1 MLGKSTDQ
9 RIIESTAKVLRK
21 ARVLKSLSRKEL
33 AEKLNVTHKSIEKIE
48 NGRDKLSQER
58 LNKILEAIGISKEE
72 FLKLKR
78 GKEITKQLRLKN
90 VLVHRDRRSYKK
102 IITKEAKV
110 LKTLRRMKD
119 ISQDKASALCGYSR
133 PTIGHIE
140 NGRIAIDRSRILH
153 IISCYGFKYLD
164 FERYLQVD
172 NLRDEIIDQCLDKL
186 KSLSDEKLGLI
197 WGIIDSM
204 SEKKSVN

>member
-1 MLGKSTDQ
+1 MTY
-9 RIIESTAKVLRK
+9 
-21 ARVLKSLSRKEL
+21 
-33 AEKLNVTHKSIEKIE
+33 KSIEKIE
-48 NGRDKLSQER
+48 NGRDKLSPVR
-58 LNKILEAIGISKEE
+58 LSKILDAIDISNEE
-72 FLKLKR
+72 FLKLKQ
-78 GKEITKQLRLKN
+78 GKGITEQVRLKN
-90 VLVHRDRRSYKK
+90 VLEHRDRRSYKK

-164 FERYLQVD
+164 FERYLKVD
-172 NLRDEIIDQCLDKL
+172 NLRDEIIDHCLKKL
-186 KSLSDEKLGLI
+186 KILSDEKLGHV

-204 SEKKSVN
+204 G

>member
-1 MLGKSTDQ
+1 MLGKSIEQ
-9 RIIESTAKVLRK
+9 KIIESNAKVLRK
-21 ARVLKSLSRKEL
+21 ARVLKCLSRKEL
-33 AEKLNVTHKSIEKIE
+33 AEKLNVTYKSIEKIE
-48 NGRDKLSQER
+48 NGRDKLSPER
-58 LNKILEAIGISKEE
+58 LNKILDAIGISNEE
-72 FLKLKR
+72 FLKLKL
-78 GKEITKQLRLKN
+78 GKGITEQVRLKN
-90 VLVHRDRRSYKK
+90 VLEHRDRRSYKK

-133 PTIGHIE
+133 STIGHIE

-164 FERYLQVD
+164 FERYLKVD
-172 NLRDEIIDQCLDKL
+172 NLRDEIIDHCLKKL
-186 KSLSDEKLGLI
+186 KILSDEKLGHV

-204 SEKKSVN
+204 G

>member
-9 RIIESTAKVLRK
+9 RIIESTAKVLRN
-21 ARVLKSLSRKEL
+21 ARILKGLSRKEL
-33 AEKLNVTHKSIEKIE
+33 AEKLNVTNKSIEKFE
-48 NGRDKLSQER
+48 NGRDKISQER
-58 LNKILEAIGISKEE
+58 LNKILDAIGISNEE

-78 GKEITKQLRLKN
+78 GKGIIKQPRLKN

-119 ISQDKASALCGYSR
+119 ISQDKASVLCGYSR

-140 NGRIAIDRSRILH
+140 NGRIAIDRSRIHH

-172 NLRDEIIDQCLDKL
+172 NLRDEIIDHCLEKL
-186 KSLSDEKLGLI
+186 KTLSDEKLGLVWELLI
-197 WGIIDSM
+197 LWGR
-204 SEKKSVN
+204 KRV